1 MIKSEF
7 YKMMEKLCPND
18 LAESWDNCGI
28 QINTEK
34 DKVNRVLTALEI
46 TDSVIDEAVSKG
58 CDVIVTHHPMTRS
71 GMISVDYNNFMGRLY
86 IRLITAGISVYSCHT
101 SFDKIDGG
109 NNDYLAHLLG
119 LDNVG
124 RFAKDNEF
132 CRRGYL
138 PLPLIPEEI
147 VEILEKK
154 LGVDSR
160 YFRFIG
166 EPDSK
171 LLKVGI
177 CTGGGADF
185 IQDAFE
191 EGCDLFI
198 TGDVKYHFAQAA
210 KAMGIAVL
218 DAGHFAT
225 EKIFAEN
232 MTDKINQ
239 KNCIEVIASEI
250 DINPYLW

>member
-132 CRRGYL
+132 CRKGYL

-154 LGVDSR
+154 
-160 YFRFIG
+160 IG
-166 EPDSK
+166 
-171 LLKVGI
+171 
-177 CTGGGADF
+177 C
-185 IQDAFE
+185 
-191 EGCDLFI
+191 
-198 TGDVKYHFAQAA
+198 
-210 KAMGIAVL
+210 
-218 DAGHFAT
+218 
-225 EKIFAEN
+225 
-232 MTDKINQ
+232 
-239 KNCIEVIASEI
+239 
-250 DINPYLW
+250 